1 MRSFNQENIG
11 IVLNK
16 EYMIPESGE
25 EEDITACKLS
35 DEIYNLWF
43 DEAIFKGQYPA
54 NTLKLFDQY
63 MPVGFE
69 DDLPQINQKL
79 DWVGLNYYTRS
90 IIKADKSEK
99 NIGFKAVAGNLPKT
113 DMGWEIFPEGLTKL
127 INRQVRN
134 YSKTTPIHITE
145 NGMAS
150 QDRIVSERKVV
161 DDNDRITYYRLHLE
175 ELKDLLDND
184 IPIKSYFA
192 WSLLDNFEWA
202 FGYEKK
208 FGLVRVDYKT
218 QKRAPKSSYYAF
230 KDALKK

>member
-1 MRSFNQENIG
+1 
-11 IVLNK
+11 
-16 EYMIPESGE
+16 
-25 EEDITACKLS
+25 
-35 DEIYNLWF
+35 
-43 DEAIFKGQYPA
+43 
-54 NTLKLFDQY
+54 

-127 INRQVRN
+127 INRQVRK

-150 QDRIVSERKVV
+150 QDRIVSESKVV

-175 ELKDLLDND
+175 ELKTLLDND
-184 IPIKSYFA
+184 YPIKSYFA

-230 KDALKK
+230 KDALK

>member
-1 MRSFNQENIG
+1 
-11 IVLNK
+11 
-16 EYMIPESGE
+16 
-25 EEDITACKLS
+25 
-35 DEIYNLWF
+35 
-43 DEAIFKGQYPA
+43 
-54 NTLKLFDQY
+54 
-63 MPVGFE
+63 
-69 DDLPQINQKL
+69 
-79 DWVGLNYYTRS
+79 
-90 IIKADKSEK
+90 
-99 NIGFKAVAGNLPKT
+99 
-113 DMGWEIFPEGLTKL
+113 MGWEIFPEGLTKL

-150 QDRIVSERKVV
+150 QDRIVSESKVV

-175 ELKDLLDND
+175 ELKTLLDND

-230 KDALKK
+230 KDALT